1 MLIRDS
7 VDNRRSGL
15 LMKNGKNLLPFPFL
29 IENLS
34 DLTHSSRII
43 SSFLFLQ
50 YGFVHC
56 ALADLVISKFG
67 EDAWQSIV

>member
-1 MLIRDS
+1 
-7 VDNRRSGL
+7 
-15 LMKNGKNLLPFPFL
+15 MKNGKDLLPFPFL
-29 IENLS
+29 MANLS
-34 DLTHSSRII
+34 DLTHSSGIFF
-43 SSFLFLQ
+43 SSLFLQ